1 MDFIS
6 PVISAYAEA
15 HTIQED
21 ELLSRVNRETH
32 LQVNMPRMLSG
43 HLQGRFLALIS
54 KLIQPEL
61 IVELGTYTGYSAL
74 CLAEGLKAGGRLITI
89 DKNKELETRVK
100 NYFSLSPFAEQIDMR
115 IGAATQLIPEL
126 PEPIDLAFIDAD
138 KQNYSNYYDL
148 LLPKV
153 RPGGLI
159 IVDNVLW
166 SGKVTDPQQLAKD
179 KDTIALHAFNEKV
192 NADQR
197 VSALLLPL
205 RDGLMMLQKK

>member
-61 IVELGTYTGYSAL
+61 IVELGTYTG
-74 CLAEGLKAGGRLITI
+74 
-89 DKNKELETRVK
+89 
-100 NYFSLSPFAEQIDMR
+100 
-115 IGAATQLIPEL
+115 
-126 PEPIDLAFIDAD
+126 
-138 KQNYSNYYDL
+138 
-148 LLPKV
+148 
-153 RPGGLI
+153 
-159 IVDNVLW
+159 
-166 SGKVTDPQQLAKD
+166 
-179 KDTIALHAFNEKV
+179 
-192 NADQR
+192 
-197 VSALLLPL
+197 
-205 RDGLMMLQKK
+205 